1 MRHLPPRLPALLLGI
16 SLAGTIACR
25 GDGEPDAYGNF
36 EAIEVVVSAQ
46 SAGQLVRFLPVEGM
60 RLEADAVVALVDT
73 TQLALERDQ
82 LVAQRGAAGARR
94 AEVNDQVRAL
104 EAQREIAA
112 RTLERTRRLHAGQAA
127 TQQQLDQAER
137 DFRVLDAQLGAARS
151 ARAGIGLD
159 MTSTVARVAQVSDRL
174 ARSEVRNPT
183 AGTVLATYARTGEVV
198 QTGQPLYRVA
208 DLDTLELRA
217 YVSGAQLARVKLR
230 QRVAVHFD
238 GGDGALRT
246 VEGEISW
253 IAGKAEFTPTPVQ
266 MRDERADLVYAMKV
280 LVANP
285 DGALKIGMP
294 ADVTFAPV
302 QRP

>member
-183 AGTVLATYARTGEVV
+183 AGTVLATYARAGEVV

-238 GGDGALRT
+238 GGDGALST